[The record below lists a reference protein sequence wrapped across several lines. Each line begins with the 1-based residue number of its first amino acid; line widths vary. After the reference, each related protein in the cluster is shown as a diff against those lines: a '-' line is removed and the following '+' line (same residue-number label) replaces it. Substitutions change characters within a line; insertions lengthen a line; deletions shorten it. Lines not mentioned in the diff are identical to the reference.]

1 MTPPEPERRG
11 VDPERHWLRGA
22 IREWQLRK
30 ELERGY
36 NDQARIEQDYQRIL
50 ASEDLAAEQAWAE
63 MRADGVPVADRYA
76 EAPAATEPEPEPE
89 PEIG

>member
-1 MTPPEPERRG
+1 MTRLG
-11 VDPERHWLRGA
+11 DA
-22 IREWQLRK
+22 IRERQRQRQLRK

-36 NDQARIEQDYQRIL
+36 NDHARIKQDLARIL
-50 ASEDLAAEQAWAE
+50 AREDLAAERAWAE

-76 EAPAATEPEPEPE
+76 EAPAAAEPEPEPEPE